1 MNNYAYILA
10 ALPSPEEV
18 LSLCDASDARKLR
31 FVMDGF
37 EADKLDAGFYAEA
50 LRSRS
55 RFIRE
60 YFAYD
65 RRVRNL
71 KAQWL
76 GETLGL
82 DAQKDCIVFEGDEN
96 EFFDDEAQILE
107 ILRGKDILAREKA
120 LDTLMWE
127 KADEITRLDVFSLD
141 LVLAYIAKQMTVERW
156 SKLDPEEGRRFL
168 RKLVQDLRNTNI
180 WQQQEQ

>member
-10 ALPSPEEV
+10 ALPSPEEI
-18 LSLCDASDARKLR
+18 LSLCDEKDARKVR

-37 EADKLDAGFYAEA
+37 DAQHLDEAFYTRA
-50 LRSRS
+50 RSSRS

-65 RRVRNL
+65 RRLRNT

-76 GETLGL
+76 DETLGL
-82 DAQKDCIVFEGDEN
+82 DTRKDRIVFEEDAN
-96 EFFDDEAQILE
+96 EAFDDEKRILE

-120 LDTLMWE
+120 LDELMWE

-141 LVLAYIAKQMTVERW
+141 LILAYVTKQMTVQRW
-156 SKLDPEEGRRFL
+156 QQLSEEEGRKFL
-168 RKLVQDLRNTNI
+168 RKLVDELRNTNI
-180 WQQQEQ
+180 WQQQE